1 MLRRVVAASL
11 LVQLSLGI
19 SGLVSPHTTAGIA
32 WADPVFEGV
41 GVIELLQPT
50 ALVGD
55 GTTAVDLYVLALG
68 PDGKPIAGIK
78 GKPTASAGTTTDL
91 AELGAGLY
99 KFTFTAAK
107 ADAKQS
113 VTLSLKTKLPS
124 KEPLARTWTV
134 SVATPTSR
142 QLSVAANPT
151 TITLGQDRTASV
163 SLNLAGGDR
172 QALAGVD
179 VRAAVTVGTLENVT
193 NLGGGQFSALYTA
206 PSTPYPQV
214 LLITAVDKRDPGRT
228 FGSAAV
234 PLQGKAD
241 FPVQVGA
248 NSRVILKIAGREF
261 GPIQADAQGRARVPI
276 IVPPGAGTATKTEIA
291 ADGKVTEE
299 PLDLKIPESRRLAM
313 FPTATAVPADG
324 RLGIPVRV
332 LVVTPDGKPDENAVL
347 AMTATAGSLSQPKHE
362 GAGVYV
368 ATFTPPT
375 SNANTQVTLTVTL
388 PSGST
393 VQSDSTTLNLVPV
406 RPAKVALSS
415 EPATLAA
422 TADGFKV
429 FAKVTA
435 PDGQGLGARAVT
447 FNVNGGKVK
456 EVKDLRN
463 GDYQATFATT
473 GTGPVELSASVAT
486 ASTGNPFA
494 HVLLV
499 PGKDRIANDGVSPLL
514 LTVATVD
521 DYGYP
526 VGNVP
531 VNLRLLG
538 GDGNIPS
545 SATTGADGTVQ
556 VYYTA
561 GRKAQAVSI
570 EATANDANAAVTV
583 VQAPTTLA
591 LPDLP
596 TSAPKAVAT
605 LVDEW
610 AAATAPFRIERD
622 GVTGAVMM
630 PVALPAAAGDRP
642 TKLAI
647 SSDPATI
654 SAGGTITLKLNLQN
668 AEGRGVGG
676 AQLDFLTSAGV
687 IGAVSDV
694 GNGNY
699 TATLSVPAGTAGEV
713 KVSVATRD
721 GLLSQFMRIPV
732 GGADPGW
739 SAANPFATSGDPYA
753 QQPATTPVAAPPL
766 PAPVT
771 KVEKVKPV
779 KPERTPAPEGEF
791 PWLRVRG
798 GYLISGYS
806 YDQQPLQATTGLFP
820 KPIQLDA
827 LSQGFNVNGRVWL
840 PMVKYVGA
848 EVQVK
853 SSRYSLDPA
862 PLCAALGRPCADA
875 ALVGDWVTDVRGL
888 VVGRYPFEAG
898 ASQFWIGARAGYDLS
913 DVQAIQ
919 SKQNSVDLTQV
930 PISSLAVGAE
940 LGANIGP
947 KLFFH
952 TDFTEYLAGGT
963 TPFDTTFNVEG
974 GYAFLPNVYFSIAYD
989 LGFRKIAVLDTNN
1002 NKIGEVTDVSGVL
1015 SSTNDQGTPDTSDDA
1030 SSKLPVGFTFSL
1042 GAQF

>member
-1 MLRRVVAASL
+1 MLRRLVVAPL
-11 LVQLSLGI
+11 VVQLSLGI

-32 WADPVFEGV
+32 WAEPVFEGV

-50 ALVGD
+50 GLVGD
-55 GTTAVDLYVLALG
+55 GATTADLYVLALA
-68 PDGKPIAGIK
+68 PDGKPIAGLK

-91 AELGAGLY
+91 AELGGGLY

-113 VTLSLKTKLPS
+113 VTLSLKTKLPT

-134 SVATPTSR
+134 AVAPPTSH
-142 QLSVAANPT
+142 QLSVAVNPT

-179 VRAAVTVGTLENVT
+179 LRASVTAGTLENVT
-193 NLGGGQFSALYTA
+193 NLGAGQFSALYTA
-206 PSTPYPQV
+206 PATPYPQV
-214 LLITAVDKRDPGRT
+214 LLITAVDKRDPGHT
-228 FGSAAV
+228 YGSAAV

-299 PLDLKIPESRRLAM
+299 PLDLKIPESRRIAM
-313 FPTATAVPADG
+313 FPTATAAPADA

-332 LVVTPDGKPDENAVL
+332 LVVTSDGRPDENAVL
-347 AMTATAGSLSQPKHE
+347 ALTATAGSLSQAKHE
-362 GAGVYV
+362 GGGVYV

-388 PSGST
+388 PSGSS

-406 RPAKVALSS
+406 RPAKVALSA
-415 EPATLAA
+415 EPTTLAA

-435 PDGQGLGARAVT
+435 PDGQGLGSRAVT

-456 EVKDLRN
+456 EIKDLRN
-463 GDYQATFATT
+463 GDYQGTFSTT

-486 ASTGNPFA
+486 AATGNPFA
-494 HVLLV
+494 RVLLV
-499 PGKDRIANDGVSPLL
+499 PGKDRVANDGMTPLL

-521 DYGYP
+521 DFGYP
-526 VGNVP
+526 IGNVP
-531 VNLRLLG
+531 VNLRLLS
-538 GDGNIPS
+538 GDGNIPA
-545 SATTGADGTVQ
+545 SATTGPDGTVQ

-561 GRKAQAVSI
+561 GRKAQTVSI

-583 VQAPTTLA
+583 IQAPTTLA

-610 AAATAPFRIERD
+610 SATISPLRLERE
-622 GVTGAVMM
+622 GVTGAVLM

-642 TKLAI
+642 TKLAM

-687 IGAVSDV
+687 VGAVSDV

-699 TATLSVPAGTAGEV
+699 TATLSVPAGTTGEV

-721 GLLSQFMRIPV
+721 GLLSQFMRVPV
-732 GGADPGW
+732 GGADAGW
-739 SAANPFATSGDPYA
+739 TSSNPFTTGGDPYA
-753 QQPATTPVAAPPL
+753 QQPATPTPPPPL
-766 PAPVT
+766 PAPVA
-771 KVEKVKPV
+771 KVEKV

-798 GYLISGYS
+798 GYLLSGYS

-827 LSQGFNVNGRVWL
+827 LSQGFNVNGRLWL

-875 ALVGDWVTDVRGL
+875 ELVGDWVTDVRGL
-888 VVGRYPFEAG
+888 VVGRYPFESG
-898 ASQFWIGARAGYDLS
+898 SSQFWVGARAGYDLS

-919 SKQNSVDLTQV
+919 SKSNSVDLTQV
-930 PISSLAVGAE
+930 AISSLAVGAE
-940 LGANIGP
+940 LGANVGP

-989 LGFRKIAVLDTNN
+989 LGFRKIDVLDANN
-1002 NKIGEVTDVSGVL
+1002 NKVGEVTDVSGVL
-1015 SSTNDQGTPDTSDDA
+1015 TSTNDQGTADTSDDTA
-1030 SSKLPVGFTFSL
+1030 SHVPVGFTFSL